1 MGTSTRCGIRIRRTF
16 WTASGSKFKVDMI
29 ASKNAVEIEYTGQQL
44 INAIHITK
52 EKEPVIAVKRNG
64 QEEDHGEE

>member
-1 MGTSTRCGIRIRRTF
+1 MWYKNPENFLDGIR
-16 WTASGSKFKVDMI
+16 AKVDMI
-29 ASKNAVEIEYTGQQL
+29 ASKDAVEIEYTGQQL